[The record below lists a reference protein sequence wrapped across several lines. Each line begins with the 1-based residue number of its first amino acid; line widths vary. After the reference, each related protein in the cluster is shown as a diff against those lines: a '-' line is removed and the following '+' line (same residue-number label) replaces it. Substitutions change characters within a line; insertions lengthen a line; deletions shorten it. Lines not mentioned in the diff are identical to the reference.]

1 MDLESSLS
9 AADSPES
16 SRRDRAAI
24 AAQACETCR
33 SRKSKCDEK
42 RPQCSLCQRLNVPC
56 HYREPQP
63 TKKDKTLVEI
73 LASLQRLETKVDAIN
88 PSLNST
94 PSLFAAGTSSTAQ
107 PRTPQSEHQ
116 NSSELEA
123 LAQYATERPA
133 ELTRPLGFVTA
144 AHKVLLWP
152 STTKM
157 LLETG
162 SEAALDIQHIKR
174 DGTRWFH
181 KLQLAKHALSLPVDI
196 YLHST
201 PVSSSSSSSN
211 TDLSPE
217 RVCFPS
223 LTEDIIRRYV
233 LQYFNTYH
241 VLYPLLDEDGFWNDH
256 LVHVLRYGFG
266 DRDFSST
273 LCLLVLALGKV
284 AEVAHFAEPISRS
297 HGRPSGLQLDAPE
310 HPPGLEIFNE
320 ALKRLG
326 FVIAQCSIE
335 NIQATL
341 LTSIYYE
348 SCGRHMD
355 FRRLSVHASMSC
367 QVYIRCAPIDWSSP
381 HGDLVRRNYW
391 TCNLIENWYHL
402 DLDLQQTGINDF
414 EGEVSLPTFEGSKDN
429 TKQKN
434 RNVEAE
440 RASIQLPFLAMIAMR
455 QLTTSAHAAIHDAAT
470 SRAES
475 AEHYGGPPIHVI
487 AELSRQLE
495 NWRAV
500 LPNALQWIDEER
512 MVISGSR
519 GTTQPVLFSFNPP
532 ADGSRVNYKYNIDIV
547 TAQLRARY
555 YYARFIIY
563 RPFVYK
569 ALHYPYST
577 SAQDAEGVVTCLESA
592 LSWPIIMYP
601 PKAKKRLIP
610 FLFAWTQ
617 NIIGILL
624 ILRMSLEDNMLGR
637 ISRKRIPQ
645 VAVEETVKLM
655 LDWIQ
660 DVKQE
665 DGAAEWCWQIV
676 QPLYKDLFREGEL
689 S

>member
-1 MDLESSLS
+1 MDLDSSLS

-33 SRKSKCDEK
+33 SRKSKCDER

-88 PSLNST
+88 PSLSST
-94 PSLFAAGTSSTAQ
+94 SSLFAGASTSAQ

-116 NSSELEA
+116 NGSELEA
-123 LAQYATERPA
+123 LAQYAIERPA
-133 ELTRPLGFVTA
+133 EFSRPFGFVTA

-162 SEAALDIQHIKR
+162 SEAALDVQHIKR

-181 KLQLAKHALSLPVDI
+181 KLQLAKHSLSLPTDK
-196 YLHST
+196 YLRCT
-201 PVSSSSSSSN
+201 PVPTSH
-211 TDLSPE
+211 TDNSPK
-217 RVCFPS
+217 RVWFPS
-223 LTEDIIRRYV
+223 LTEDVVRRYAS
-233 LQYFNTYH
+233 QYFNTYH
-241 VLYPLLDEDGFWNDH
+241 VIYPLLDEDEFWNDH
-256 LVHVLRYGFG
+256 LVQVLRYGFG

-273 LCLLVLALGKV
+273 VCLLVLALGKV
-284 AEVAHFAEPISRS
+284 AEDAHFAEPMN
-297 HGRPSGLQLDAPE
+297 HHNGRPSGLQVDAKD

-326 FVIAQCSIE
+326 FVFAQCSIE

-341 LTSIYYE
+341 LA
-348 SCGRHMD
+348 
-355 FRRLSVHASMSC
+355 SVVGA
-367 QVYIRCAPIDWSSP
+367 
-381 HGDLVRRNYW
+381 
-391 TCNLIENWYHL
+391 TCWYHL

-414 EGEVSLPTFEGSKDN
+414 EGEVSLPTFEGSKAN
-429 TKQKN
+429 MKQKG
-434 RNVEAE
+434 RNDDAE

-455 QLTTSAHAAIHDAAT
+455 QLTTSAHAAIHD
-470 SRAES
+470 ES

-519 GTTQPVLFSFNPP
+519 GAAQPVLFSFNPP
-532 ADGSRVNYKYNIDIV
+532 TDGSRVNYKYNIDIV
-547 TAQLRARY
+547 TAQLRTRY

-592 LSWPIIMYP
+592 LSWPVIMHP
-601 PKAKKRLIP
+601 PKAKKRLVP

-624 ILRMSLEDNMLGR
+624 ILRMSLEDNVLGR

-665 DGAAEWCWQIV
+665 DGAAEWCWKIV

>member
-1 MDLESSLS
+1 
-9 AADSPES
+9 
-16 SRRDRAAI
+16 
-24 AAQACETCR
+24 
-33 SRKSKCDEK
+33 
-42 RPQCSLCQRLNVPC
+42 
-56 HYREPQP
+56 
-63 TKKDKTLVEI
+63 
-73 LASLQRLETKVDAIN
+73 
-88 PSLNST
+88 
-94 PSLFAAGTSSTAQ
+94 
-107 PRTPQSEHQ
+107 
-116 NSSELEA
+116 
-123 LAQYATERPA
+123 
-133 ELTRPLGFVTA
+133 
-144 AHKVLLWP
+144 
-152 STTKM
+152 M

-341 LTSIYYE
+341 LTS
-348 SCGRHMD
+348 
-355 FRRLSVHASMSC
+355 
-367 QVYIRCAPIDWSSP
+367 
-381 HGDLVRRNYW
+381 
-391 TCNLIENWYHL
+391 WYHL